1 MNRQQGEIEILA
13 TESTSVALQL
23 TQKTLS
29 VRRSSGPC
37 MYRADV
43 LGSVEARSCRTS
55 AAGSM
60 ALRLS
65 IRHAVIESKLVEF
78 AKLFYTD
85 EEWPGPSG

>member
-1 MNRQQGEIEILA
+1 MNRQQGEIQILA

-37 MYRADV
+37 LYRAGV
-43 LGSVEARSCRTS
+43 SGSVENMARSCRTS

-60 ALRLS
+60 TCTA
-65 IRHAVIESKLVEF
+65 AVDSSRG
-78 AKLFYTD
+78 Y
-85 EEWPGPSG
+85 